1 MRIVQLIPLHVV
13 RLQRIVWRGRLFAS
27 HWPSYAGAADMS
39 PGQLADLRERVRQRK
54 EAEAADLA
62 RIQADAR
69 MERDD
74 PAGFARLEAE
84 RNDYGDR
91 FWWER

>member
-1 MRIVQLIPLHVV
+1 MRIVQLIPL
-13 RLQRIVWRGRLFAS
+13 RTIRIQRVMWSGRLYAF
-27 HWPSYAGAADMS
+27 HWPAYNGAADLS

-84 RNDYGDR
+84 RNAEDDR
-91 FWWER
+91 FWRWR